1 MAAFTN
7 GNNSYMYKIF
17 VDAHVFDG
25 EFQGTLT
32 YIKELYLKIV
42 KISPDIKIYFGAN
55 NIEKVKIH
63 FSEFKNVT
71 YIQYRSKN
79 SFNRIFIEIPK
90 IIDDIECSHAHFQYT
105 IPFRK
110 NKKCKYVVTIHD
122 VLFNDFSNEF
132 SMLYRLKRN
141 MLFYL
146 SAKNCDFLLTVSN
159 YSKKKIS
166 EQYKIDL
173 EKIIVTPNA
182 VSEDY
187 FDFDFSKKES
197 RTYINKK
204 YGIQKFILYVSRIEP
219 RKNQVLLLKTFVNE
233 KLWLRGYSLV
243 LIGSMTLESGLL
255 ELINNLGKEA
265 KSAIHWL
272 AQVDSI
278 NLKQFL
284 NGAEVFIYPSKAEG
298 FGIPPLE
305 AASLYTPVL
314 CSNATAMIDFDFF
327 KPYFFDPD
335 NKDLFV
341 KLVLDILDNK
351 DNINVVEIQT
361 AIKNK
366 YTWEQ
371 TAKVLHNK
379 LIKVND

>member
-1 MAAFTN
+1 LEIKTY
-7 GNNSYMYKIF
+7 SIF

-32 YIKELYLKIV
+32 YIKELYGEFLK
-42 KISPDIKIYFGAN
+42 KNNNATIYFGAN
-55 NIEKVKIH
+55 MPENVKKH
-63 FSEFKNVT
+63 FHEFKNAE
-71 YIQYRSKN
+71 YIKYKSKT
-79 SFNRIFIEIPK
+79 SLKRIFFEIPK
-90 IIDDIECSHAHFQYT
+90 IIDNLRCSHAHFQYT

-110 NKKCKYVVTIHD
+110 NKKCKYIVTIHD
-122 VLFNDFSNEF
+122 ILFNDFPKEF
-132 SMLYRLKRN
+132 SILYRLKRN
-141 MLFYL
+141 LLFYL

-166 EQYKIDL
+166 EHYKIDL
-173 EKIIVTPNA
+173 EKIIVTSNA
-182 VSEDY
+182 VSKDY

-197 RTYINKK
+197 RAYISKN

-233 KLWLRGYSLV
+233 KLWQRGYSLV

-255 ELINNLGKEA
+255 ELINNLDKEA

-278 NLKQFL
+278 NLKHFL

-305 AASLYTPVL
+305 AASLFTPVL

-351 DNINVVEIQT
+351 DNINVAEIHT

-371 TAKVLHNK
+371 TAKVLLNN